1 MTVHDLKISPP
12 GDIEDKVSQP
22 SAEQAEEAVR
32 VLLRWAGDD
41 PRRAGL
47 IETPKRVVAA
57 YKEWFRGYN
66 QDPEKILNKTF
77 DEVEGY
83 SDWIVLKDIGFQS
96 FCEHHLAP
104 IVGKAHVAY
113 LPTERVVGISKLARL
128 VDAFSKRLQIQERL
142 TIQIAKTLDQT
153 LKPKGVA
160 VVVEAEHHC
169 MCTRG
174 VNKNGVSL
182 LTSSFLG
189 EAEKDREFRKEF
201 LNSVG

>member
-1 MTVHDLKISPP
+1 MTVYDLKISPS

-41 PRRAGL
+41 PRREGL

-66 QDPEKILNKTF
+66 EDPEKILNKTF
-77 DEVEGY
+77 EEVEGY

-182 LTSSFLG
+182 VTSSFLG

-201 LNSVG
+201 FNSVG